1 MVAGL
6 FILER
11 TCTLNEPTQY
21 IYIFFFF
28 AGFELKKQHETIVV
42 RFYYNIDI

>member
-11 TCTLNEPTQY
+11 TCTLNEPAQN
-21 IYIFFFF
+21 IYCK
-28 AGFELKKQHETIVV
+28 LKKQHETIVV
-42 RFYYNIDI
+42 RFYYNTDI